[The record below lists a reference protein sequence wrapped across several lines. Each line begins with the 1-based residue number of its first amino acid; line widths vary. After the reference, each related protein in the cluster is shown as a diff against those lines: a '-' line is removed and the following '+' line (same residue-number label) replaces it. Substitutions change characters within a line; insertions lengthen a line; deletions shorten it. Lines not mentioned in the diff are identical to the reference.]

1 MGFFGRKKDKEKEK
15 EKKGGLF
22 GWMKRKQADEPE
34 REEQIVEPE
43 PETDT
48 DDVAAQ
54 MLAEREAARQAET
67 EQWREEAEAEI
78 AADQAEAAALAAKAA
93 QDELLTEEEDSE
105 ADAEDEDD
113 EEPIVVT
120 FQPEEAES
128 EAEEAEPETVK
139 VESEAVAEP
148 ETVESELEE
157 VAEPETVEPEPEAVA
172 ESETVESELEEV
184 AEPETVETEP
194 EEIAE
199 PETVETE
206 PEEVAEPET
215 VEVEPEAVAEP
226 ETVEVEPE
234 AVAEPE
240 TVETEPEE
248 IAEPETVETEPEEV
262 TELETVK
269 VEPEEVAEPEAV
281 EPEPETVETEPEEVA
296 EPETEEVESEEFDE
310 TEPEASEPEEP
321 QEPEKKKKKGFF
333 EKIRDG
339 LRKTKDSVIAK
350 MQLVLNAFTKI
361 DEDLFDQLEETMIMG
376 DMGAETSIEIC
387 DQLRKRVKERGITDP
402 KQIMGL
408 IQEIIGEMLGEDQT
422 LQLQTK
428 PSVIMVIGVNGAGK
442 TTTIGK
448 LCHQLKEDGK
458 KVIVAAADT
467 FRAAAI
473 DQLEVWTDRAG
484 VELVKHAEGSDPA
497 AVVYD
502 AIEAAKA
509 RNCDVLICDTAGRL
523 HNKKNLMQELAKI
536 NRIIENK
543 AAGCDKE
550 ILLVLDATTGQNAV
564 NQARLF
570 KEVADITGIVLT
582 KLDGTAKGGII
593 VSIKNELE
601 IPVKLI
607 GVGEKI
613 DDLQPFH
620 ARDFVNALFE
630 TEERK

>member
-113 EEPIVVT
+113 EEPIAVT

-139 VESEAVAEP
+139 VE
-148 ETVESELEE
+148 
-157 VAEPETVEPEPEAVA
+157 
-172 ESETVESELEEV
+172 
-184 AEPETVETEP
+184 
-194 EEIAE
+194 
-199 PETVETE
+199 
-206 PEEVAEPET
+206 
-215 VEVEPEAVAEP
+215 PEAVAEP
-226 ETVEVEPE
+226 ETVEAEPE
-234 AVAEPE
+234 AVAEPKM
-240 TVETEPEE
+240 VEPEPEE
-248 IAEPETVETEPEEV
+248 VVEPETVET
-262 TELETVK
+262 
-269 VEPEEVAEPEAV
+269 
-281 EPEPETVETEPEEVA
+281 
-296 EPETEEVESEEFDE
+296 
-310 TEPEASEPEEP
+310 EPEEP

>member
-105 ADAEDEDD
+105 ADAEDEEDEDD
-113 EEPIVVT
+113 EEPIAVT

-139 VESEAVAEP
+139 VEPEAVAEP
-148 ETVESELEE
+148 KMVE
-157 VAEPETVEPEPEAVA
+157 A
-172 ESETVESELEEV
+172 
-184 AEPETVETEP
+184 
-194 EEIAE
+194 
-199 PETVETE
+199 
-206 PEEVAEPET
+206 
-215 VEVEPEAVAEP
+215 EPEAVAEP
-226 ETVEVEPE
+226 ETVEVKPEEIAEPETVEPEPEEVAEPETVEPEPE

-248 IAEPETVETEPEEV
+248 IAEPETVEPEPEAVAEPETVETEPEEIA
-262 TELETVK
+262 EPETVEP
-269 VEPEEVAEPEAV
+269 EPEEVAEPETEEV
-281 EPEPETVETEPEEVA
+281 ELEEVAEPETVETEPEEVA
-296 EPETEEVESEEFDE
+296 EPETVE
-310 TEPEASEPEEP
+310 TEPEEP

>member
-105 ADAEDEDD
+105 ADAEDEEDEDD
-113 EEPIVVT
+113 EEPIAVT

-139 VESEAVAEP
+139 VEPEAVAEPETVETELEEIAEP

-172 ESETVESELEEV
+172 E
-184 AEPETVETEP
+184 PETVETEP
-194 EEIAE
+194 EEIAEPETVEPEPEEVAEPETEEVELEEVAE

-215 VEVEPEAVAEP
+215 VE
-226 ETVEVEPE
+226 T
-234 AVAEPE
+234 
-240 TVETEPEE
+240 
-248 IAEPETVETEPEEV
+248 
-262 TELETVK
+262 
-269 VEPEEVAEPEAV
+269 
-281 EPEPETVETEPEEVA
+281 
-296 EPETEEVESEEFDE
+296 
-310 TEPEASEPEEP
+310 EPEEP

-361 DEDLFDQLEETMIMG
+361 DEDLFDQLEETMIIG

>member
-113 EEPIVVT
+113 EEPITVT
-120 FQPEEAES
+120 FQ
-128 EAEEAEPETVK
+128 
-139 VESEAVAEP
+139 SEAVAEP
-148 ETVESELEE
+148 ETVE
-157 VAEPETVEPEPEAVA
+157 T
-172 ESETVESELEEV
+172 
-184 AEPETVETEP
+184 
-194 EEIAE
+194 
-199 PETVETE
+199 
-206 PEEVAEPET
+206 
-215 VEVEPEAVAEP
+215 
-226 ETVEVEPE
+226 EPE

-240 TVETEPEE
+240 TVETEPEAVAE
-248 IAEPETVETEPEEV
+248 PETVEAESKAVAEPETVEAEPEAVAEPETVEAELEEVTEPETVETESEAVAEPETVEAELETVAEPETVETEPE
-262 TELETVK
+262 TV
-269 VEPEEVAEPEAV
+269 A
-281 EPEPETVETEPEEVA
+281 EPETVETEPEEVA
-296 EPETEEVESEEFDE
+296 EPETEESESEEVAEPETEESEPEEVAEPETEEVEPEEVAEPETEESESEELDE
-310 TEPEASEPEEP
+310 TEAEASEPEEP

>member
-105 ADAEDEDD
+105 ADAEDEEDD
-113 EEPIVVT
+113 EEPIAVT
-120 FQPEEAES
+120 FKPEEAES
-128 EAEEAEPETVK
+128 EAVTEPETVEAEPEEIAEPETV
-139 VESEAVAEP
+139 ETEPEAVAEP
-148 ETVESELEE
+148 ETVEIESEE
-157 VAEPETVEPEPEAVA
+157 VAEPETVESEPEAVA
-172 ESETVESELEEV
+172 EPETVETEPEEVAESETIETEPEEVTEPETVETEPEEV

-199 PETVETE
+199 PEIVESE
-206 PEEVAEPET
+206 PEEFE
-215 VEVEPEAVAEP
+215 
-226 ETVEVEPE
+226 
-234 AVAEPE
+234 
-240 TVETEPEE
+240 
-248 IAEPETVETEPEEV
+248 
-262 TELETVK
+262 
-269 VEPEEVAEPEAV
+269 
-281 EPEPETVETEPEEVA
+281 
-296 EPETEEVESEEFDE
+296 
-310 TEPEASEPEEP
+310 EPEASEPEEP

>member
-105 ADAEDEDD
+105 ADAEDGEDEDD
-113 EEPIVVT
+113 EEPIAVT

-128 EAEEAEPETVK
+128 EAEEAESETV
-139 VESEAVAEP
+139 EPEPEAVAEP
-148 ETVESELEE
+148 ETVEVKPEEIAEPETVEPEPEE

-172 ESETVESELEEV
+172 EPEIVETEPETV
-184 AEPETVETEP
+184 AEPETVEVESEAVAELETVEPEP

-199 PETVETE
+199 PETVEPE

-215 VEVEPEAVAEP
+215 VEPEPE
-226 ETVEVEPE
+226 EV
-234 AVAEPE
+234 VEPE
-240 TVETEPEE
+240 TVET
-248 IAEPETVETEPEEV
+248 
-262 TELETVK
+262 
-269 VEPEEVAEPEAV
+269 
-281 EPEPETVETEPEEVA
+281 
-296 EPETEEVESEEFDE
+296 
-310 TEPEASEPEEP
+310 EPEEP

>member
-43 PETDT
+43 SETDT

-78 AADQAEAAALAAKAA
+78 AADQVEAAALAAKAA

-105 ADAEDEDD
+105 AENEEDE

-120 FQPEEAES
+120 FQPEEADS
-128 EAEEAEPETVK
+128 EAEETEP
-139 VESEAVAEP
+139 
-148 ETVESELEE
+148 EE
-157 VAEPETVEPEPEAVA
+157 VAEP
-172 ESETVESELEEV
+172 ETVESELEEV

-194 EEIAE
+194 EEVTEPEIVETELEEVTE

-215 VEVEPEAVAEP
+215 VE
-226 ETVEVEPE
+226 
-234 AVAEPE
+234 
-240 TVETEPEE
+240 TEPEE
-248 IAEPETVETEPEEV
+248 IAEPETEE
-262 TELETVK
+262 
-269 VEPEEVAEPEAV
+269 VEPEEVAEPETEESESEEVA
-281 EPEPETVETEPEEVA
+281 EPETEESEPEEVAEPETVETEPEEVA
-296 EPETEEVESEEFDE
+296 EPEAEASESEELDE
-310 TEPEASEPEEP
+310 TEAEASEPEEP

>member
-67 EQWREEAEAEI
+67 EPWREEAEAEI
-78 AADQAEAAALAAKAA
+78 AADQVEAAALAAKAA

-105 ADAEDEDD
+105 AENEEDEDE

-120 FQPEEAES
+120 FQPEEADS
-128 EAEEAEPETVK
+128 EAEETEP
-139 VESEAVAEP
+139 
-148 ETVESELEE
+148 EE
-157 VAEPETVEPEPEAVA
+157 VAEPETVESEPEAVA
-172 ESETVESELEEV
+172 ESETVESKLEEVAEPETVETELEEV
-184 AEPETVETEP
+184 AEPETVETEL
-194 EEIAE
+194 EEAAE
-199 PETVETE
+199 PET
-206 PEEVAEPET
+206 EESES
-215 VEVEPEAVAEP
+215 
-226 ETVEVEPE
+226 
-234 AVAEPE
+234 
-240 TVETEPEE
+240 EE
-248 IAEPETVETEPEEV
+248 ITEPETVETEPEEV
-262 TELETVK
+262 TELETVET
-269 VEPEEVAEPEAV
+269 EPEEVT
-281 EPEPETVETEPEEVA
+281 EPETEESESEEVA
-296 EPETEEVESEEFDE
+296 EPETEAEASESEELDE
-310 TEPEASEPEEP
+310 TEAEASEPEEP

>member
-34 REEQIVEPE
+34 REAQIVEPE

-48 DDVAAQ
+48 DDIAAQ
-54 MLAEREAARQAET
+54 MLAEREAARQAEA

-93 QDELLTEEEDSE
+93 QDELLTEAEDSE
-105 ADAEDEDD
+105 ADAEDEED
-113 EEPIVVT
+113 EEPIAVT
-120 FQPEEAES
+120 FQPEEAEPKT
-128 EAEEAEPETVK
+128 AEVEPEEVTEPK
-139 VESEAVAEP
+139 TAEVEPEEVTEP
-148 ETVESELEE
+148 ETVES
-157 VAEPETVEPEPEAVA
+157 
-172 ESETVESELEEV
+172 
-184 AEPETVETEP
+184 EP

-199 PETVETE
+199 PETVES
-206 PEEVAEPET
+206 
-215 VEVEPEAVAEP
+215 
-226 ETVEVEPE
+226 
-234 AVAEPE
+234 
-240 TVETEPEE
+240 EPEE
-248 IAEPETVETEPEEV
+248 IAEPETVEAEPEEIAEPE
-262 TELETVK
+262 TAESEPEEIAELETVES
-269 VEPEEVAEPEAV
+269 EPEEIAEPETA
-281 EPEPETVETEPEEVA
+281 EAEQEKIAEPETAEAEQEEVA
-296 EPETEEVESEEFDE
+296 EPETAEAEQEEVAEPETVEAEPEELE
-310 TEPEASEPEEP
+310 EPEAEVSEPEEP

-339 LRKTKDSVIAK
+339 LKKTKDSVIAK